1 MFKENVMVNLQI
13 YFGDQLIGAAKSE
26 VIPKIGEMVNFLW
39 CYDVVRKVEYD
50 FCHDHCE
57 AVNKLSTVKIVLG
70 N

>member
-1 MFKENVMVNLQI
+1 MNLEI
-13 YFGDQLIGAAKSE
+13 YFGARLIGAAKSE
-26 VIPKIGEMVNFLW
+26 VIPKIGEMVSFLW

-50 FCHDHCE
+50 FYHDHHE